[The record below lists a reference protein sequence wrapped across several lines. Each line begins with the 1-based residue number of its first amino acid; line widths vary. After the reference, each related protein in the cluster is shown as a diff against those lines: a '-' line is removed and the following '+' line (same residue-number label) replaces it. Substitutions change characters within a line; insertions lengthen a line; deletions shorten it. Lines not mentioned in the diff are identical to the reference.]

1 MRNELPSGATR
12 GRWRRGTQNLVGKIA
27 FIIVGAAGP
36 VLLIVAA
43 IWVAI
48 NAVRYLIG
56 IE

>member
-1 MRNELPSGATR
+1 MRNDLPSGAIR
-12 GRWRRGTQNLVGKIA
+12 GRWRRGSQNLAGKIA
-27 FIIVGAAGP
+27 FIVGAAGP